1 MPGKKEQ
8 VALQKEI
15 TNQEQWEDLMA
26 TEGVIVVDVYQK
38 WCGPCNAVVSLF
50 RRMRNETGDDLLK
63 LAVAEA
69 DSIDALEKY
78 RGKCEPCFLF
88 FAGGQLVHVIRGASG
103 PALVKGILDQL
114 AAEHRVLDEGA
125 ERQVIIDPLL
135 AEEAEKERAKSR
147 AEEEEKKKE
156 EEEAM
161 TLYVDAYGRHHTKN
175 LSNEPVPKE
184 VTVVLIKPDAVQAG
198 KKDEILEKLT
208 EHEFEIL
215 AQEERTLTE
224 DEAREFYKEQEGEEH
239 FEELVKFMA
248 SGPSHVL
255 VLTKGDTGEG
265 VVHEVRNLLG
275 PKDINIAKEEAPES
289 WRAVYGTDTTMNA
302 LHGADSAERAARE
315 LTFFFP
321 DFVVPIIPGTAPPPK
336 VEKTL
341 ALIRPEA
348 LKEHRDAILEKIQ
361 EAGFEVCLQKEVQL
375 TEEQA
380 KIFYKEHEGQPFYED
395 LITEMT
401 KGPVLALGL
410 AKEEAVQ
417 GWRDLLGPKEVHQA
431 KEEQPESLRAQFSM
445 TDTTINAIHG
455 SDSTESAHKELEFFF
470 PREHT
475 VAVIKPDAATEHK
488 DAIVERLQEAGFQI
502 TCEKHV
508 ELSREMAGQLYQEHE
523 GKEFYDSLLDHMTSG
538 PSTVL
543 LLHREDAIHGLRALM
558 GPADPE
564 VAREQAPESFRALLG
579 KDILANAIHG
589 SSNSEHVL
597 KKVEGLFPEV
607 EVTEDGEIIVPSAQ
621 EEEAEEG
628 ETAEETKQEEA
639 AEGAEAGDEA
649 EDEDEREKDADGEG
663 DDSKDEMAYE
673 DDFAEESD
681 GDGQE
686 DSSPRDVE
694 GESGEKDAETMVESG
709 GDTGGVKDETG
720 DMTGD
725 DNSGEIKQ
733 EGEDVPPSQEASP
746 KEEAGLNE
754 DSDGLARVGE
764 TEESEGKGESE
775 QKAEETPA
783 PAKGEATSEEKPE
796 ENGEKKEEGGADG
809 EPEKE
814 QETEKMEEASPEG
827 GDGDEKK
834 DKTPP
839 EGQAEPEDGDKAEE
853 SAPADG
859 GTEEASSEDKKE
871 ENADEGASEEK
882 PVDAPGE
889 SEDAPAET
897 EGDAPPEAP
906 ADAPAEASADA
917 PSETPA
923 DTPEGKGT
931 DAPEAASDAPAEG
944 NTVAPASEEEKKEE
958 SAPVEQAPE

>member
-289 WRAVYGTDTTMNA
+289 WRAMYGTDTTMNA

-607 EVTEDGEIIVPSAQ
+607 EVTEDGEIIVPPAQ

-639 AEGAEAGDEA
+639 AEG
-649 EDEDEREKDADGEG
+649 
-663 DDSKDEMAYE
+663 
-673 DDFAEESD
+673 
-681 GDGQE
+681 
-686 DSSPRDVE
+686 
-694 GESGEKDAETMVESG
+694 
-709 GDTGGVKDETG
+709 
-720 DMTGD
+720 
-725 DNSGEIKQ
+725 
-733 EGEDVPPSQEASP
+733 
-746 KEEAGLNE
+746 
-754 DSDGLARVGE
+754 
-764 TEESEGKGESE
+764 ESE

-783 PAKGEATSEEKPE
+783 PAEGEATSEEKPE

-827 GDGDEKK
+827 DGDEKK
-834 DKTPP
+834 EETPP
-839 EGQAEPEDGDKAEE
+839 EGQAEPDGDKAEE

-871 ENADEGASEEK
+871 ETADEGASEEK
-882 PVDAPGE
+882 PADALGE

-923 DTPEGKGT
+923 DTPEGEGT

-944 NTVAPASEEEKKEE
+944 NTDAPASEEEKKEE